1 MTKIIA
7 ISNQKGGVG
16 KTTTTITLGA
26 GLVQQG
32 KEVLLIDFDPQGN
45 MTSALGVKEPDELT
59 NTISYLMDQELKSQP
74 ILMKDT
80 IHKHNEGMDFIPCN
94 INLASIDA
102 KLVNTFSREKVL
114 KRVLSRV
121 KNKYD
126 YILID
131 CLPTINLLNINALTA
146 ATDVII
152 PVQAE
157 HLSIMGLRS
166 LLDSV
171 KRVKRELNRK
181 LNIEGIVITM
191 TDNRTNLSKIVEK
204 TIRDNLGNSIHIF
217 AESIP
222 RSVRVAESSL
232 AGCSVVQTDPHGKAT
247 KAYQSIVMEVLMNEE
262 KSIRKLHEKYRDR

>member
-1 MTKIIA
+1 M
-7 ISNQKGGVG
+7 
-16 KTTTTITLGA
+16 
-26 GLVQQG
+26 
-32 KEVLLIDFDPQGN
+32 
-45 MTSALGVKEPDELT
+45 
-59 NTISYLMDQELKSQP
+59 
-74 ILMKDT
+74 
-80 IHKHNEGMDFIPCN
+80 
-94 INLASIDA
+94 
-102 KLVNTFSREKVL
+102 
-114 KRVLSRV
+114 LSRV

>member
-32 KEVLLIDFDPQGN
+32 KKVLLIDFDPQGN

-114 KRVLSRV
+114 KRVLR
-121 KNKYD
+121 
-126 YILID
+126 
-131 CLPTINLLNINALTA
+131 
-146 ATDVII
+146 
-152 PVQAE
+152 
-157 HLSIMGLRS
+157 GLRINMTIS
-166 LLDSV
+166 LL
-171 KRVKRELNRK
+171 
-181 LNIEGIVITM
+181 IVCL
-191 TDNRTNLSKIVEK
+191 R
-204 TIRDNLGNSIHIF
+204 SI
-217 AESIP
+217 
-222 RSVRVAESSL
+222 
-232 AGCSVVQTDPHGKAT
+232 
-247 KAYQSIVMEVLMNEE
+247 Y
-262 KSIRKLHEKYRDR
+262 

>member
-26 GLVQQG
+26 GLAQLR
-32 KEVLLIDFDPQGN
+32 KKVLLIDFDPQGN

-59 NTISYLMDQELKSQP
+59 NTISSLMDQELKLQP
-74 ILMKDT
+74 LHIKETIL
-80 IHKHNEGMDFIPCN
+80 KHNEGMDFIPCN

-171 KRVKRELNRK
+171 KAVKRELNKK

-191 TDNRTNLSKIVEK
+191 TDNRTNLSKIAEK
-204 TIRDNLGNSIHIF
+204 TIRENLGNSIHIF
-217 AESIP
+217 ANSVP

-232 AGCSVVQTDPHGKAT
+232 AGCSVIQTDPQGKAT
-247 KAYQSIVMEVLMNEE
+247 KAYQNIVTEVVMNEK
-262 KSIRKLHEKYRDR
+262 KSIRKVHEKYGDR